1 MEIRT
6 IKGHTVIAALDQTAI
21 YQPLPIRH
29 SMMNEGRTVKLET
42 EWMPTHDELYML
54 MGGGSIIVSI
64 LKAASD
70 PSHPPI
76 MLSTIDRDPD
86 ANE

>member
-6 IKGHTVIAALDQTAI
+6 IKGHTVIAALDQTAV

-29 SMMNEGRTVKLET
+29 SMLNEGRTVKLET
-42 EWMPTHDELYML
+42 AWMPTTEELYL
-54 MGGGSIIVSI
+54 LQLGQPIIVSI

-76 MLSTIDRDPD
+76 MLSVGD
-86 ANE
+86 